1 MLNDLYKYQ
10 YNTEDLFL
18 TPTRKIYESKIQVDL
33 VPGVEINKKVKY
45 SQELMVKA
53 IQYGM
58 IMLITYRGDKDEW
71 KGGRERVIC
80 ALNLGRNKNTGN
92 ILVRGWHL
100 NGYSVSKRSNV
111 EKVWRL
117 FKVDNIISMTFTG
130 DFFRLPPRGYKQNDR
145 VMTEVTYAKADFNQI
160 RKNQYKLVQ
169 QGKVEDVKDS
179 EISSKETSHIQTI
192 EVKNLNEVINL
203 NNIWNSQYFNKN
215 DKNIKLTFLKSVIGN
230 DFIVILNA
238 LGSPGKTV
246 KIYDGK
252 KLLGTYM
259 SLKTIPEMD
268 NKNNVFVQLSNL
280 KILNGRKDFNLYNFV
295 KKIS

>member
-1 MLNDLYKYQ
+1 
-10 YNTEDLFL
+10 
-18 TPTRKIYESKIQVDL
+18 
-33 VPGVEINKKVKY
+33 
-45 SQELMVKA
+45 
-53 IQYGM
+53 
-58 IMLITYRGDKDEW
+58 
-71 KGGRERVIC
+71 
-80 ALNLGRNKNTGN
+80 
-92 ILVRGWHL
+92 
-100 NGYSVSKRSNV
+100 
-111 EKVWRL
+111 
-117 FKVDNIISMTFTG
+117 MTFTG

-160 RKNQYKLVQ
+160 RKYQYKLVQ

>member
-1 MLNDLYKYQ
+1 MLKDLYKYQ

-18 TPTRKIYESKIQVDL
+18 TPVRKLNESNIQADL
-33 VPGVEINKKVKY
+33 VPGVEINKKIKY
-45 SQELMVKA
+45 NQEIMVKA

-58 IMLITYRGDKDEW
+58 IMLITYRGDKDDW
-71 KGGRERVIC
+71 KGGRERVI
-80 ALNLGRNKNTGN
+80 APYVLGRNKNTGN

-100 NGYSVSKRSNV
+100 NGYSVSQRNNV

-117 FKVDNIISMTFTG
+117 FKTSNILSMTFTG
-130 DFFRLPPRGYKQNDR
+130 DFFRLPVAKYRMNDR

-169 QGKVEDVKDS
+169 QGKVQDVKDT
-179 EISSKETSHIQTI
+179 EISTKDNSHIQTI
-192 EVKNLNEVINL
+192 EINNLNENISL
-203 NNIWNSQYFNKN
+203 NNIWSSKYFNKN
-215 DKNIKLTFLKSVIGN
+215 DRNIKITFLKSVIGN
-230 DFIVILNA
+230 DFIAILNA
-238 LGSPGKTV
+238 LGTPGKTV
-246 KIYDGK
+246 KLYDNK

-280 KILNGRKDFNLYNFV
+280 KILNGRKDFKLYNFI